1 MKEMTLLQSN
11 LQWQVQN
18 RRSQMTN
25 PLKGE
30 IEITL
35 GEETYKARLTID
47 AIMSIEQ
54 SVGCGI
60 IKLATKMSEGD
71 ISVTDM
77 IAVLLPAL
85 RGGGNDFDQ
94 RKVSKII
101 QDAGIVA
108 ATSVVANLITTVL
121 TVDDTEE
128 DAEKKPQEEVK
139 E

>member
-1 MKEMTLLQSN
+1 
-11 LQWQVQN
+11 
-18 RRSQMTN
+18 MTN

-30 IEITL
+30 IEVTL

-47 AIMSIEQ
+47 AIMTIEQ

-71 ISVTDM
+71 ISVSDM
-77 IAVLLPAL
+77 VAVLLPAL

-108 ATSVVANLITTVL
+108 ATSIVAELLTSVL
-121 TVDDTEE
+121 TVESGE
-128 DAEKKPQEEVK
+128 DESEKKLQDMES
-139 E
+139 

>member
-1 MKEMTLLQSN
+1 
-11 LQWQVQN
+11 
-18 RRSQMTN
+18 MTN

-30 IEITL
+30 IEVTL

-121 TVDDTEE
+121 TVDETEE